1 MRHPGAVTLGGIL
14 FFCMLLLLPA
24 PSAQGAPLPKGKT
37 IAVLVQ
43 GVPAHAASA
52 RAIFLRALLDGGYKA
67 VDEKQLERIRAS
79 KAAALA
85 LDGNVEAI
93 LKLGR
98 TYGFAVLISA
108 RITVPPAV
116 KNEFGLF
123 TATATAAVSACT
135 ASNGR
140 QILAGTE
147 SAKEIGYTA
156 EEAAQKAAEGAA
168 RRVSAVLLGQS
179 PAAGSG
185 AAAVKYTLSV
195 SPVRSLAEAHG
206 LAESCREAGAS
217 EAAILRF
224 SGGKAEIEVSYG
236 GSLRQF
242 LSLLLQKRSDL
253 SEETTA
259 GNSVQLSKN

>member
-1 MRHPGAVTLGGIL
+1 MRHPGASIFRGIVFLCIFFL
-14 FFCMLLLLPA
+14 FPA
-24 PSAQGAPLPKGKT
+24 HPGEGAALPKGRT

-98 TYGFAVLISA
+98 TYGFGVLVSG

-147 SAKEIGYTA
+147 SAKEIGYTSD
-156 EEAAQKAAEGAA
+156 EAAQKAAESAA
-168 RRVSAVLLGQS
+168 RLVSAVLLGQTPS
-179 PAAGSG
+179 AGPG
-185 AAAVKYTLSV
+185 AGAVKYTLSV
-195 SPVRSLAEAHG
+195 FPVRSFAEAHG

-217 EAAILRF
+217 EAAVLRF
-224 SGGKAEIEVSYG
+224 SGGKAELEVSYG
-236 GSLRQF
+236 GPLRQF

-253 SEETTA
+253 SEETVA
-259 GNSVQLSKN
+259 GNSIQLSKN

>member
-1 MRHPGAVTLGGIL
+1 MV
-14 FFCMLLLLPA
+14 LLLPA
-24 PSAQGAPLPKGKT
+24 PSAEGAALPKGRT

-98 TYGFAVLISA
+98 TYGFGVLVSG

-147 SAKEIGYTA
+147 SAKEIGYTSD
-156 EEAAQKAAEGAA
+156 EAAQKAAESAA
-168 RRVSAVLLGQS
+168 RLVSAVLLGQS
-179 PAAGSG
+179 PSAGPG
-185 AAAVKYTLSV
+185 TGAVKYTLSV
-195 SPVRSLAEAHG
+195 SPVRSFAEAHG

-217 EAAILRF
+217 EATVLRF
-224 SGGKAEIEVSYG
+224 SGGKAELEVSYDG
-236 GSLRQF
+236 PLRQF

-253 SEETTA
+253 SEETAA

>member
-1 MRHPGAVTLGGIL
+1 MGRPGTLTLGGIL
-14 FFCMLLLLPA
+14 FFCMVLLLPA
-24 PSAQGAPLPKGKT
+24 PSAEGAPLPKGKT

-98 TYGFAVLISA
+98 TYGFGILVSG

-147 SAKEIGYTA
+147 SAKEIGYTSD
-156 EEAAQKAAEGAA
+156 EAAQKAAESAA
-168 RRVSAVLLGQS
+168 RLASAVLLGQT
-179 PAAGSG
+179 PTAGPG
-185 AAAVKYTLSV
+185 AGAVKYTLTV
-195 SPVRSLAEAHG
+195 SPVRSFAEAHA
-206 LAESCREAGAS
+206 LSESCREAGAA
-217 EAAILRF
+217 EATVLRF
-224 SGGKAEIEVSYG
+224 SAGKAEIEISYG
-236 GSLRQF
+236 GPLRQF

-253 SEETTA
+253 SEETIA
-259 GNSVQLSKN
+259 DNSVQLSKN